1 MNTTAII
8 GRLTQ
13 DTSLKYSQSGT
24 AILKNTVAVNRK
36 FKKDETDFINILAF
50 GKTAE
55 LIGNHLNKGDQ
66 VGIEGHIQTGSYE
79 NSEGKK
85 IYTFEVVVDNI
96 TFIGGKKQEK
106 QQNSTGYERVNDPF
120 TGSGQINIDSDDL
133 PF

>member
-1 MNTTAII
+1 MNSTNII
-8 GRLTQ
+8 GRLTKE
-13 DTSLKYSQSGT
+13 SEIKYSTSGT
-24 AILKNTVAVNRK
+24 AVLKNSLAVNRK

-55 LIGNHLNKGDQ
+55 LMANHLNKGDQ

-79 NSEGKK
+79 KEGKK

-96 TFIGGKKQEK
+96 TFVGGKKENKQETPPPSK
-106 QQNSTGYERVNDPF
+106 TDNDPF
-120 TGSGQINIDSDDL
+120 AGKGQIDINDDDL